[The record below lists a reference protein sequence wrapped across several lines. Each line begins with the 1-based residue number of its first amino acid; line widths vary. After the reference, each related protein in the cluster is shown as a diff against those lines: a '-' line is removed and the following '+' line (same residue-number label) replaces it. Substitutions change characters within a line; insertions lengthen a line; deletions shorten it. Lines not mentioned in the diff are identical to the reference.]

1 MPCRGYIDRK
11 QVFQID
17 SLANAFYEQKLKW
30 YAIKVDVVGVLAIE
44 SSCHKPFFYF
54 CLYPLEAVDQ
64 PFQHTS
70 LWQIGVC
77 AHSGLWRMHSLLS
90 YFKSRMENECLWKK
104 PSKCSR
110 KQLAISFSTPHMHA
124 SNVDLNLYSKTSASF
139 PIDCQKISENWLFNV
154 FTPYFVGTQFMT

>member
-1 MPCRGYIDRK
+1 M
-11 QVFQID
+11 
-17 SLANAFYEQKLKW
+17 
-30 YAIKVDVVGVLAIE
+30 DVVGVLAIE

-90 YFKSRMENECLWKK
+90 YFKSRMENEFVWKK
-104 PSKCSR
+104 NLQKARGSSWRTASAHLICMLLTSAPTNTPKLCF
-110 KQLAISFSTPHMHA
+110 FST
-124 SNVDLNLYSKTSASF
+124 K
-139 PIDCQKISENWLFNV
+139 QSENLQKLTFWCFHPISRWDAIYDPTLFM
-154 FTPYFVGTQFMT
+154 MTGKVSR